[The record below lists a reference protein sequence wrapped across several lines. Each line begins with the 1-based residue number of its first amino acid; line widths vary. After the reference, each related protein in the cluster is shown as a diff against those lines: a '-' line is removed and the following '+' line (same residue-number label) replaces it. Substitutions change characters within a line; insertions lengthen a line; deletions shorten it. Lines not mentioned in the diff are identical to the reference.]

1 MLVFMNVLT
10 YLTFPIWCAFSVF
23 LIPSCLCRPASA
35 VKSFL
40 LCPAGLE
47 AQGRAAPA
55 LWVGWFVCFFKFIL
69 LQSAYQNSG
78 GVAFQWDYCILIGLL
93 HFNGIIA
100 FQWVDCICRGAGMT
114 DRAGDLC
121 SPARAARAAS
131 PACRASGSGMELPAG
146 ATGACLVC
154 QDRAGRRFGLPPAPA
169 APGEGASPRD
179 PAEICFWTSA
189 NSTSQSAGL
198 LSSQRISNFCSNLY
212 NSLHETKSRL

>member
-100 FQWVDCICRGAGMT
+100 FQWVDCICRGAGVT

-131 PACRASGSGMELPAG
+131 PACRASERWSSLQVQQERVWFVRTGQGGGLGSLQPLPALCCSRG
-146 ATGACLVC
+146 RC
-154 QDRAGRRFGLPPAPA
+154 QPQGPGRNLLLDQCKQHIPVNRPPVQP
-169 APGEGASPRD
+169 E
-179 PAEICFWTSA
+179 
-189 NSTSQSAGL
+189 
-198 LSSQRISNFCSNLY
+198 NF
-212 NSLHETKSRL
+212 